1 MKIKLILAVVISVS
15 SFSSPAATR
24 ANCEDIANFANVIML
39 ARQSGMQE
47 SKMRDTAMQ
56 NGNSLLRRFTLMVV
70 DAAYLVPVY
79 KSDAAKMNAAEDFAS
94 DMRTACMAQ

>member
-24 ANCEDIANFANVIML
+24 ANCEDMANFANTIMF
-39 ARQSGMQE
+39 ARQSGVPE
-47 SKMRDTAMQ
+47 SKIRDNAMQ
-56 NGNSLLRRFTLMVV
+56 NGNSVFRRFTLMLV

-79 KSDAAKMNAAEDFAS
+79 KSDAAKVNAAEDFAS
-94 DMRTACMAQ
+94 EMRTACMAQ